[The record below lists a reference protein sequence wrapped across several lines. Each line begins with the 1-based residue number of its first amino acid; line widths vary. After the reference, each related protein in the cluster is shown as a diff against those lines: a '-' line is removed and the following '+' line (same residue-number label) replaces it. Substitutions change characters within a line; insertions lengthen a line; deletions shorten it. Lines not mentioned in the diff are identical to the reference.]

1 MPGVVL
7 ECVCGKQYRVGYSEL
22 AVNYAMNFREGQ
34 GEAEELRK
42 QLIEEFYQNNPAIL
56 RSEPEKCLACGAAR
70 KEMKVVHRY
79 Q

>member
-7 ECVCGKQYRVGYSEL
+7 ECVCGKQFRVGYSEL
-22 AVNYAMNFREGQ
+22 AVNYAANFREGQ
-34 GEAEELRK
+34 GTQEEIRE
-42 QLIEEFYQNNPAIL
+42 QLIEEFFKNNPSIL
-56 RSEPEKCLACGAAR
+56 RSEPDKCPSCGAAR